1 MGAIA
6 FSALTLESGLISSR
20 MRKKRLNMNCEIRMR
35 DRWRDR
41 EWRERERDRNME
53 RLTDVTGH
61 VRSIIFS
68 SHASMVLLF
77 FHSVHI
83 LKITCLFLN
92 VQM

>member
-6 FSALTLESGLISSR
+6 FSAPTLESGLISSR

-41 EWRERERDRNME
+41 ERRERDRNIE

-68 SHASMVLLF
+68 SHASTYGFTVLSF
-77 FHSVHI
+77 CSYS
-83 LKITCLFLN
+83 
-92 VQM
+92 